1 MIGKALP
8 HLLLLTLDYTARNE
22 YVLAHLDLVD
32 QIARRQHR
40 RTPPSIDLDDLVQA
54 GRLGLIRAAARYT
67 PDRNVEF
74 GAYAR
79 KAIEGEMRELSR
91 GKHLANGQ
99 CERLPDTLVGPS
111 QIAAIHCKLTLVA
124 ILKRVPPADQRLMT
138 DYYATE
144 ARGRC
149 PQLVVAA
156 VERARL
162 AA

>member
-1 MIGKALP
+1 
-8 HLLLLTLDYTARNE
+8 
-22 YVLAHLDLVD
+22 
-32 QIARRQHR
+32 
-40 RTPPSIDLDDLVQA
+40 
-54 GRLGLIRAAARYT
+54 
-67 PDRNVEF
+67 
-74 GAYAR
+74 
-79 KAIEGEMRELSR
+79 MRELSR

-99 CERLPDTLVGPS
+99 CERLPDTIVGPS
-111 QIAAIHCKLTLVA
+111 QIAAVECRLTLVS
-124 ILKRVPPADQRLMT
+124 ILKRVPPSDQRLMT

>member
-1 MIGKALP
+1 M
-8 HLLLLTLDYTARNE
+8 LLLTLDYTARNE

-91 GKHLANGQ
+91 GKNLANGQ
-99 CERLPDTLVGPS
+99 CERLPAGLQAPCQVATLER
-111 QIAAIHCKLTLVA
+111 KLTLVA
-124 ILKRVPPADQRLMT
+124 ILERVPPSDQRLMT

-149 PQLVVAA
+149 PQLVSAA